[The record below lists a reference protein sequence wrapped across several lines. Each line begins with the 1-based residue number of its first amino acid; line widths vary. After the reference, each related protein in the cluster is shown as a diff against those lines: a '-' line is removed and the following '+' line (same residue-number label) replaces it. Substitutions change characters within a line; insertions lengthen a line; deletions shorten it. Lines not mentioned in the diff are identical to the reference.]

1 MKNLKLSLI
10 SAALLMATSSYAN
23 EQPKAQDL
31 VGKFYGGINTS
42 LIDID
47 EDRAPNAIDF
57 DFSLGL
63 GLELGYRYSESTE
76 FRLSYNDITIDLAN
90 NSTDEDGDAISFDL
104 LYFPTKQNYYVLGG
118 LSNLDIGGSELTAN
132 LGLGY
137 RHYFS
142 DRFAAYTEAKTHYSF
157 DESYTDLS
165 AQIGVV
171 YFFGESAKSSTK
183 TVKNEV
189 APVVEAKVAEI
200 TKSAPVVAAPK
211 DTDNDGVIDSKDN
224 CATTPASDKVDAQGC
239 TIFTEEKL
247 SRTLLINFD
256 NNKAVI
262 KQEYRN
268 EVAKIANFL
277 NKYSHTSMTI
287 AGHTSSQ
294 GAAAYNQKLSQKRAD
309 AVVALLVKDFGI
321 KQSRLKAKGY
331 GETLLIN
338 TANTAAAHK
347 ENRRIEANVSVT
359 EKVRSVR

>member
-1 MKNLKLSLI
+1 MKNIKLSLI
-10 SAALLMATSSYAN
+10 TAALLVSAASYAN

-47 EDRAPNAIDF
+47 EDRAPNVIDF

-90 NSTDEDGDAISFDL
+90 NSTDEDGDAISFDV
-104 LYFPTKQNYYVLGG
+104 LYFPTQQNYYVLGG
-118 LSNLDIGGSELTAN
+118 VSSVDIGGSELTAN

-165 AQIGVV
+165 AQIGLV
-171 YFFGESAKSSTK
+171 YFFGEASKSSVKSVKDEIAPVTK
-183 TVKNEV
+183 TQ
-189 APVVEAKVAEI
+189 A
-200 TKSAPVVAAPK
+200 VAAPISAPKAVIK
-211 DTDNDGVIDSKDN
+211 DSDNDGVIDSKDN
-224 CATTPASDKVDAQGC
+224 CASTPVNDKVDSKGC

-262 KQEYRN
+262 TQKYRS

-309 AVVALLVKDFGI
+309 AVVALLVTDFGI
-321 KQSRLKAKGY
+321 EKSRLKAKGY

-338 TANTAAAHK
+338 TANTAAAHN

-359 EKVRSVR
+359 QKVRSVR